1 MRDFKLII
9 VSIIS
14 VMMIGPT
21 GAHASSIETK
31 LDELIT
37 DGRSS
42 CDGSFKLLDGAIER
56 LDLDLDGEVDL
67 AVLDAGGFSCDEST
81 SMYCGSAGCVV
92 HFITSADYFYGYT
105 RGWQIIRAKS
115 DQPIIL
121 LELHGVSCGE
131 VGTTPCYSAVSI
143 FAGKFIGKTRS

>member
-1 MRDFKLII
+1 MRDFKSTIL
-9 VSIIS
+9 SIIS

-21 GAHASSIETK
+21 GAHANSIETK
-31 LDELIT
+31 LAELIT

-42 CDGSFKLLDGAIER
+42 CDGSFTLLDGAVER
-56 LDLDLDGEVDL
+56 IDLNLDDEIDL

-131 VGTTPCYSAVSI
+131 VGATPCYSAVSI
-143 FAGKFIGKTRS
+143 FAGRFIAVKR

>member
-9 VSIIS
+9 VSIIC
-14 VMMIGPT
+14 VIMIGVT
-21 GAHASSIETK
+21 GAYADSIENK

-42 CDGSFKLLDGAIER
+42 CDGSFTLLDGAIER

-92 HFITSADYFYGYT
+92 HFITSADYSYGYT
-105 RGWQIIRAKS
+105 RGWEIIRTKS
-115 DQPIIL
+115 DQPVIL
-121 LELHGVSCGE
+121 FDLHGVSCGE

-143 FAGKFIGKTRS
+143 FKGRFIGTAK